1 MEAIPMEIIPLQPNS
16 ASRPVHH
23 RLANAVPRKRDVEK
37 RSREIIAK
45 NVIFRG
51 QGFSS
56 CDF

>member
-45 NVIFRG
+45 NY
-51 QGFSS
+51 
-56 CDF
+56 CDFSWPGIFLV